1 MKIILKEDVQN
12 LGHRDD
18 VVEVKNGYALN
29 YLIPQ
34 GFAIMATPSALKV
47 HSENMKQRA
56 HKEAKLRADAE
67 ALAAKLEGLQVTVA
81 TKVSSTG
88 KVFGSVNNIQVAEAL
103 AAKGYEIYATEGT
116 ARFLNDNGV
125 PAIAVH
131 WPDEHTS
138 AENNVLKMIAAH
150 KFDLIVNI
158 PKDHTRREL
167 TNGYRIRRDA
177 IDHNI
182 PLMTN
187 ARLAKAFIE
196 AFCQLDWHDIQIKS
210 WQEYK

>member
-103 AAKGYEIYATEGT
+103 AAKGYEIDRRSITIAGEDK
-116 ARFLNDNGV
+116 LQEVGV
-125 PAIAVH
+125 YDAVVKCYK
-131 WPDEHTS
+131 DIKANIKVEIV
-138 AENNVLKMIAAH
+138 AE
-150 KFDLIVNI
+150 
-158 PKDHTRREL
+158 
-167 TNGYRIRRDA
+167 
-177 IDHNI
+177 
-182 PLMTN
+182 
-187 ARLAKAFIE
+187 
-196 AFCQLDWHDIQIKS
+196 
-210 WQEYK
+210 